1 MTGAWMLNRHEVIA
15 YPAKQVLALAE
26 KVAKG
31 KDAGLRFNVDR
42 TAVSND
48 TKTDPLEQPAGY
60 RNSDQA

>member
-1 MTGAWMLNRHEVIA
+1 MLNRHEVVA

-48 TKTDPLEQPAGY
+48 TKTDPLGDTKTAPPGA
-60 RNSDQA
+60 ACWLPKP